1 MLPLCCSFVLAQDR
15 TVRSLLRDAGRIA
28 VHPMNRNVAAIATEG
43 PEGAPLGFRSGIPD
57 TLTTDEEQV
66 GGGGVQ
72 RNQHLATARCI
83 FVTAVLTNHTDVLA
97 LELAL

>member
-1 MLPLCCSFVLAQDR
+1 MPATVFWMDMTSVSRCSQPDMAVLICSVLPVQDR

-57 TLTTDEEQV
+57 TMTADEEQV
-66 GGGGVQ
+66 GSHQV
-72 RNQHLATARCI
+72 
-83 FVTAVLTNHTDVLA
+83 
-97 LELAL
+97 